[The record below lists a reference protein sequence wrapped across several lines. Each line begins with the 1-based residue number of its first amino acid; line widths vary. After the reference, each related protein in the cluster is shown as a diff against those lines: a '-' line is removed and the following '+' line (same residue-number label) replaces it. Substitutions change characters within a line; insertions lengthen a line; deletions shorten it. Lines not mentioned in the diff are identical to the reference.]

1 MMLLAYR
8 GRSYDLFFMTFWN
21 HLVVIE
27 ISSCHGPS
35 INAFAVVEMSVESAA
50 TGERELGLDSHEI
63 RAFDKGLCCY
73 LSVFFCVSNAR
84 EFEAIAGL

>member
-21 HLVVIE
+21 HLAVIE

-35 INAFAVVEMSVESAA
+35 INAFAVIEMSV
-50 TGERELGLDSHEI
+50 
-63 RAFDKGLCCY
+63 
-73 LSVFFCVSNAR
+73 
-84 EFEAIAGL
+84 